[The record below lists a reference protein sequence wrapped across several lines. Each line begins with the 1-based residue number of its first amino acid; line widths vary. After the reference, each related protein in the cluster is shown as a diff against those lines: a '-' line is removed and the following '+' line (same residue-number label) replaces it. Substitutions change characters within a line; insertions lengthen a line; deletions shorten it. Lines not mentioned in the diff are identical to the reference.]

1 MTHDLTDVPILLV
14 RRQDGTLGTFANV
27 CRHRGACRRRERQC
41 QRFQA
46 SPSRVDVWDGRTEK
60 AQKYWDKDFERPW
73 QQSSRRILNDC
84 EPREPL
90 RLVS

>member
-1 MTHDLTDVPILLV
+1 MSAAIAVRVSPKGAAMPAFSGVPS
-14 RRQDGTLGTFANV
+14 G
-27 CRHRGACRRRERQC
+27 
-41 QRFQA
+41 
-46 SPSRVDVWDGRTEK
+46 VDVWDGRTEK